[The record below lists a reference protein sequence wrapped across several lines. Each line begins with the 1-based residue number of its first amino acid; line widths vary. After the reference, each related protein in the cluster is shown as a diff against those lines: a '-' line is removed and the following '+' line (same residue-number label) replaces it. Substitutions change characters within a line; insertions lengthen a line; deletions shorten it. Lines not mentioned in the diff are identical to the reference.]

1 MCNFF
6 LQNDRFIVI
15 LEMIGKL
22 DDKDLNLMA
31 LLRSNACMPVVSLAR
46 SLGVSCA
53 TVQNRINKL
62 EHDGVILGYTVKL
75 SPDEKNHPV
84 RLFMNIAI
92 EAKSEPSVIKRLRDC
107 PEVIVVH
114 HTTGRRDVIADIRSQ
129 LLSLLNLIM
138 GEIRL
143 IDGIVQ
149 TEINVLLD
157 SQF

>member
-31 LLRSNACMPVVSLAR
+31 LLRSNARMPVVSLAR

-92 EAKSEPSVIKRLRDC
+92 EAKSEPSVIKRLRDY

-114 HTTGRRDVIADIRSQ
+114 HTTGHWDVIADIRSQ

-149 TEINVLLD
+149 TEVNVLLD